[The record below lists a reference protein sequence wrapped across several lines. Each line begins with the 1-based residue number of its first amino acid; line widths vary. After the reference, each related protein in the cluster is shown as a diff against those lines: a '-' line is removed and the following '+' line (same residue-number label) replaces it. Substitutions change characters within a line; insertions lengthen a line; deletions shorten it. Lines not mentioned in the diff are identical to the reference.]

1 MNTKRDQQ
9 RDTRGQVEFLKRK
22 MNEID
27 QGVVQVMALV
37 NERFECLERDL
48 LGLQGS
54 TRNGKKTRGVP
65 RGRLRGRTSKMPC
78 KAGVI
83 RGKKQVLQNRCG

>member
-27 QGVVQVMALV
+27 QGKYAVLRI
-37 NERFECLERDL
+37 E
-48 LGLQGS
+48 
-54 TRNGKKTRGVP
+54 GVWAKNSSS
-65 RGRLRGRTSKMPC
+65 L
-78 KAGVI
+78 AGI
-83 RGKKQVLQNRCG
+83 

>member
-27 QGVVQVMALV
+27 QGVVRVMALV
-37 NERFECLERDL
+37 NERFEGLERNL
-48 LGLQGS
+48 LALQGS
-54 TRNGKKTRGVP
+54 TRNGKKAKGIP
-65 RGRLRGRTSKMPC
+65 RRRLRGRTFKMPC
-78 KAGVI
+78 KPGVI
-83 RGKKQVLQNRCG
+83 RGKKQVLTA